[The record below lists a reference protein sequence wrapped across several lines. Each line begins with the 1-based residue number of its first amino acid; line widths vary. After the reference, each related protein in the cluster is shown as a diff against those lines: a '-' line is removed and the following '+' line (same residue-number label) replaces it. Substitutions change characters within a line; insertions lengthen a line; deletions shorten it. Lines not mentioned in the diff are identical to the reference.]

1 MHSRLPLLSVSLLLL
16 ACFSSPPTG
25 SIPVR
30 CSDSDPCPEGWVC
43 RESLCVQPG
52 PAAQDM
58 TASPDLSIPAVGCA
72 SGGGSKLSDRVYAC
86 PGAFGIGEARALCST
101 GWQTCKDAGLVPL
114 TDCQTLAGFYVA
126 DVPAHLNPG
135 FTCGGTTI
143 YERLLMGCGGCVAI
157 CCDTGVYQC
166 GGFRICIRNKQ
177 GSFNMDA
184 GSSLDKT
191 TNSDPKNGVLCCKP

>member
-30 CSDSDPCPEGWVC
+30 CSDNDPCPEGWVC

-58 TASPDLSIPAVGCA
+58 TAPPDLSIPAVGCA

-101 GWQTCKDAGLVPL
+101 GWQFCTDGSSVPL
-114 TDCQTLAGFYVA
+114 TDCQALSTFFVA
-126 DVPAHLNPG
+126 DVPAHLTPVYM
-135 FTCGGTTI
+135 CGPTTI
-143 YERLLMGCGGCVAI
+143 YQRALMGCGTCGLCV
-157 CCDTGVYQC
+157 DSGTYQC
-166 GGFRICIRNKQ
+166 SGFRFFVRNKQ
-177 GSFNMDA
+177 GYDMDG

-191 TNSDPKNGVLCCKP
+191 INNDSRNGILCCKP